1 MIDSHIFFDRQFQ
14 KSTERVLPG
23 DFAASKLAIHQGL
36 LMTVLGSCVSVCLRD
51 VVNSVAGM
59 NHFMLPEAGL
69 TTRVPSALEEYEPS
83 LNARYG
89 AQAMELLINKMLSL
103 GATRSNL
110 QAYVFGGA
118 KVLTG
123 TAEIGI
129 ENVKFALDYLKRER
143 IQLLNSDVGGNL
155 PRKVYIDLETGL
167 PGSLTLPRT
176 NAGAMSHITSDVT
189 AMESLCADSLLASV
203 KLNRNHINL
212 FH

>member
-1 MIDSHIFFDRQFQ
+1 MIDSHIFFDRQF
-14 KSTERVLPG
+14 KRPTERVLPG
-23 DFAASKLAIHQGL
+23 DFAVSKVAKHQGL

-51 VVNSVAGM
+51 VVNCVAGM
-59 NHFMLPEAGL
+59 NHFMLPEAG
-69 TTRVPSALEEYEPS
+69 PSSAATIALEEYEPS

-103 GATRSNL
+103 GATKYNL

-129 ENVKFALDYLKRER
+129 ENVKFALDYLTRER

-155 PRKVYIDLETGL
+155 PRKVAIDLETGL
-167 PGSLTLPRT
+167 PSSLSLPRT
-176 NAGAMSHITSDVT
+176 GASALSHIIGDVT
-189 AMESLCADSLLASV
+189 ASESIYADSLLASV
-203 KLNRNHINL
+203 NLRHTRISL